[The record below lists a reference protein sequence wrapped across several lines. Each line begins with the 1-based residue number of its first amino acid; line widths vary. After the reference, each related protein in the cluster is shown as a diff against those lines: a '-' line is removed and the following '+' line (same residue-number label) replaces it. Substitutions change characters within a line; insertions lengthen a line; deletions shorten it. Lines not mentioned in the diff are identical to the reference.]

1 MTDKIDFNKFDL
13 SATRIL
19 LIDDHDISTYIFVGL
34 LKSLC
39 LTADSVTDGRS
50 GIKRIEEAAGTKF
63 PYDIVFMD
71 IQMPEL
77 NGREVAAI
85 LRESGFD
92 AKSLPIIAISADG
105 SEQDREKSLAAGM
118 QDHLRKPLSRT
129 AVKGALK
136 FLPGLDESKASES
149 QMRLSLKTHYRSL
162 KFDAAKLLTSF
173 ILEPSDDDRR
183 ELINVLHKLAGTAS
197 FFYDYEVG
205 TVAKQFKHE
214 LQLWDG
220 NQSFELDAL
229 ASHLCNLVK
238 PKEGFLAP
246 VNDQVQTMIAAGQ
259 RFC

>member
-1 MTDKIDFNKFDL
+1 MTDKLEFNELDL

-19 LIDDHDISTYIFVGL
+19 LIDDHDISAYIFVGL

-39 LTADSVTDGRS
+39 LTADCVTDGRS

-85 LRESGFD
+85 LRKNGFD
-92 AKSLPIIAISADG
+92 EKSLPIIAISADG
-105 SEQDREKSLAAGM
+105 SEEDREKSLAAGM
-118 QDHLRKPLSRT
+118 QDHLLKPLSRT
-129 AVKGALK
+129 SVKGALR
-136 FLPGLDESKASES
+136 FLPGLDGSDVSES
-149 QMRLSLKTHYRSL
+149 QMRFSLKTHYRSL
-162 KFDAAKLLTSF
+162 KYDAAKLLTAF
-173 ILEPSDDDRR
+173 ILGSNDDERR
-183 ELINVLHKLAGTAS
+183 DLINVLHKLSGTAS

-205 TVAKQFKHE
+205 TVAKQLKHE
-214 LQLWDG
+214 LQFWNG
-220 NQSFELDAL
+220 SQTFELDSL

-238 PKEGFLAP
+238 PQDGFLAA
-246 VNDQVQTMIAAGQ
+246 VNDKERTMMAAGQ